1 MGLGCLFGHDF
12 GDPAHEQE
20 HEQRGEE
27 VIVTTRDLKTCRR
40 CGTEEILT
48 ERTTVMKQ
56 GTVPTVS
63 EAGSAN
69 GEPAAEPADTAV
81 VPTTENAES
90 DRSAGNAAARAGTQ
104 TTAEAHAPTTT
115 AQPDG
120 IEAGRTHTET
130 ERPDRTETG
139 VDDGEP
145 EITHDAVIL
154 TDETPDERQPMEWP
168 EFRTAET
175 TPEKSPTTT
184 PDGGSTV
191 SAGNE
196 SDTPPQ
202 SGNEPTRL
210 YCERCTG
217 SWEAE
222 ASSLLVGDP
231 CPNCRSAYVTDRA
244 E

>member
-12 GDPAHEQE
+12 GDPTHEQE

-56 GTVPTVS
+56 GTVSTVS
-63 EAGSAN
+63 EADSAN
-69 GEPAAEPADTAV
+69 GEAAAEPTDTAV
-81 VPTTENAES
+81 APTTENGES
-90 DRSAGNAAARAGTQ
+90 DQPAGNTAARAGTQ
-104 TTAEAHAPTTT
+104 TADETRAPTPT

-120 IEAGRTHTET
+120 IEAGGTHTET
-130 ERPDRTETG
+130 ERSDRTEVG
-139 VDDGEP
+139 VDDGGP

-154 TDETPDERQPMEWP
+154 TDETPDERRPMEWP
-168 EFRTAET
+168 DFRTAET

-184 PDGGSTV
+184 PEGGSMV
-191 SAGNE
+191 SAGNG
-196 SDTPPQ
+196 SDAPPQ
-202 SGNEPTRL
+202 SDNEPARL
-210 YCERCTG
+210 YCERCPA